1 MRRSLAIREKVL
13 GADHPEVARSLNNLA
28 GLYEHERRYDVG
40 AADADIHLDRDAS
53 ETTLKRAALAQYCI
67 VYFATRGLVAGDVK
81 GLGEP
86 SLALSISEQPS
97 ELDDG
102 PLAPSEVAQ
111 LKLNADWRPS
121 CSSAKGRYGRMM
133 RLCVATT
140 SSLAD

>member
-40 AADADIHLDRDAS
+40 AADADIHLGRGAS
-53 ETTLKRAALAQYCI
+53 ETTLKRAPLAQYSI
-67 VYFATRGLVAGDVK
+67 VYLATHGLVAGDVK

-86 SLALSISEQPS
+86 LLALSIPEQPS

-102 PLAPSEVAQ
+102 LLTASEVAQ

-121 CSSAKGRYGRMM
+121 CSSAKARYDRM
-133 RLCVATT
+133 L
-140 SSLAD
+140 